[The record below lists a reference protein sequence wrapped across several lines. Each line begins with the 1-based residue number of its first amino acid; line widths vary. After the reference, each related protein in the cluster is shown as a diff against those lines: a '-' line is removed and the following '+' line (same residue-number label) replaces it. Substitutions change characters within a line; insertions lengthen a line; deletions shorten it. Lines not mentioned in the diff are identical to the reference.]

1 MGRGQSSGVDFSPFV
16 EFGGS
21 NMGYRLVQKSPLP
34 AEPSYW
40 FLSLFPAYQVRSCY
54 VVEDDLEFVIL
65 LFLRCWDYRYAQPL
79 PLYVLAA
86 N

>member
-1 MGRGQSSGVDFSPFV
+1 
-16 EFGGS
+16 
-21 NMGYRLVQKSPLP
+21 MGYRLVQKSPLP

-40 FLSLFPAYQVRSCY
+40 FLSLFPTHQVRSYQAHAGLKACY
-54 VVEDDLEFVIL
+54 IVEDDLELVIL
-65 LFLRCWDYRYAQPL
+65 LFLRCWDYRHAQPL